1 MTPGNKNSGFTLPEL
16 LISLGVLAILLSLA
30 VPGVSSTIKE
40 NRLAGTLNNLITEIH
55 FARSEAVKRDVRVIM
70 CRSQNPNQ
78 TAPTCSGSEKTWTT
92 GYIIFADDGNYLN
105 NTYDNG
111 TDTLLRRGQEAT
123 TGVSL
128 RTNATWNHNLEFN
141 PNGTTNEAGGTAF
154 MAICDDRGT
163 DRGRSITVAP
173 TGIPKMKATNIDTC
187 FP

>member
-1 MTPGNKNSGFTLPEL
+1 MKPGNKNSGFTLPEL
-16 LISLGVLAILLSLA
+16 LIALGVLAILLSLA

-40 NRLAGTLNNLITEIH
+40 NRLAGTLNNLITDIH

-78 TAPTCSGSEKTWTT
+78 NVPSCSGDAKNWTT

-105 NTYDNG
+105 KTYDNG
-111 TDTLLRRGQEAT
+111 TDTLLRRGQAAT
-123 TGVSL
+123 TGVSI
-128 RTNATWNHNLEFN
+128 RTNNRWDNNLEFN
-141 PNGTTNEAGGTAF
+141 PNGTTNEDNLTAL
-154 MAICDDRGT
+154 MAICDDRAE

-173 TGIPKMKATNIDTC
+173 TGIPKMKATNIDNC